1 MVGDPISDNDLPL
14 IVKAFSSAL
23 LSDYRSLSLSLSLS
37 VCFPR
42 KKIEF
47 GNYLVE
53 LCKEFFGILSLLDGV
68 VVAGVV
74 RILRQLGNLAKYDF
88 SISFTLFICVLY
100 FTSLLDFLL

>member
-1 MVGDPISDNDLPL
+1 MVGDPISDDDLPL
-14 IVKAFSSAL
+14 IVRAFSFAL

-37 VCFPR
+37 LFISQE

-53 LCKEFFGILSLLDGV
+53 LCKEFFGILSLLDDV
-68 VVAGVV
+68 AVAGLVG
-74 RILRQLGNLAKYDF
+74 ILCQLGDLAKYDF

-100 FTSLLDFLL
+100 FTNLY